1 MAGTLNLKSNPQL
14 NSQEQKI
21 VDRLIETEALKFGE
35 FRLKSGRLAPFFLN
49 VGDLG
54 AGRELAMIADAYT
67 TLIRREFASETG
79 ELHFD
84 VLYGPTYKSIPI
96 VAAIAM
102 RLLER
107 FSRNVRYCADCR
119 EIKKRDDS
127 EVLLGG
133 PLNEGD
139 RVLIIGDVTTSGRT
153 IDDAVP
159 FLEKQKAQAVG
170 EIILLD
176 RRERA
181 EGTPEFALE
190 TTAKKYG
197 FPVRAFLSMDKVI
210 EYLYHGRGARHGII
224 NNDLYQK
231 LLEYYEQYGGRII

>member
-84 VLYGPTYKSIPI
+84 VLYGPTYKHPARGGDCYAPI
-96 VAAIAM
+96 RALQSQ
-102 RLLER
+102 RPLLCGL
-107 FSRNVRYCADCR
+107 SRN
-119 EIKKRDDS
+119 
-127 EVLLGG
+127 
-133 PLNEGD
+133 
-139 RVLIIGDVTTSGRT
+139 
-153 IDDAVP
+153 
-159 FLEKQKAQAVG
+159 
-170 EIILLD
+170 
-176 RRERA
+176 
-181 EGTPEFALE
+181 
-190 TTAKKYG
+190 
-197 FPVRAFLSMDKVI
+197 
-210 EYLYHGRGARHGII
+210 
-224 NNDLYQK
+224 
-231 LLEYYEQYGGRII
+231 